1 MVSVS
6 SLRAFSAAMIWWS
19 GCRSSI
25 GPSFPARGVETQ
37 NDLDDRALPDRLC
50 LLHRNLDG
58 HEVAPVL
65 GEQCGG
71 ELSAADG
78 DVGAPGPSRSGRGL
92 PL

>member
-1 MVSVS
+1 MVAVS
-6 SLRAFSAAMIWWS
+6 PLTTISAAMIWWS

-25 GPSFPARGVETQ
+25 RSSFPARGVETQ

-65 GEQCGG
+65 GN
-71 ELSAADG
+71 SAVVNSVPPMVTWTG
-78 DVGAPGPSRSGRGL
+78 TWPQ
-92 PL
+92 